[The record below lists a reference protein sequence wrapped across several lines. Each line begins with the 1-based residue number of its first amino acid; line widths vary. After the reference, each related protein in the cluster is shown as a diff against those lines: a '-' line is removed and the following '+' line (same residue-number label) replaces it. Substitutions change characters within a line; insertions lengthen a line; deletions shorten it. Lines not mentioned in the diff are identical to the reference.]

1 MISKLE
7 ELDKLVA
14 MIGDENLKEEI
25 IDKFLE
31 ILIHYGEE
39 KLKEELELWLENG
52 FLMVSI

>member
-14 MIGDENLKEEI
+14 MIDDENLKEEI

-39 KLKEELELWLENG
+39 KLKEELELWLEEK
-52 FLMVSI
+52 